1 MTIKQNRIQVG
12 ERTPIVGPLERRPLD
27 KVHADRVTGRVF
39 GDKPPPAPPSISQ
52 SKAKS
57 PPPPKIGPPSSHAPL
72 SKRLKEIEDD
82 ALITQG
88 TSSLSLEEC
97 QPGNE
102 RQPIKVLD
110 EGDEDKGEDVGEEEG
125 QQDKEQYEEGGEDY
139 EDDDEEED
147 DLNALIDEDDNED
160 DEKGA
165 MLLSL

>member
-1 MTIKQNRIQVG
+1 MTIKQNRIQVE
-12 ERTPIVGPLERRPLD
+12 ERKPIVGPLGRRPLD
-27 KVHADRVTGRVF
+27 KVNADRVTGRVF

-57 PPPPKIGPPSSHAPL
+57 PPPPKIGPSPRHAPS

-88 TSSLSLEEC
+88 TSSLSLEEY

-102 RQPIKVLD
+102 KRPIKVSD
-110 EGDEDKGEDVGEEEG
+110 EGDEDKGEDVDEEEG
-125 QQDKEQYEEGGEDY
+125 QQDEEQYEEGGEDY
-139 EDDDEEED
+139 EDDDEEEE
-147 DLNALIDEDDNED
+147 DLNALIDKDDNED

-165 MLLSL
+165 ILSNL